1 MIYKT
6 LVLDNACTVQVE
18 GSDAESC
25 EAYLDTYGKS
35 WLATCNIGVYR
46 QEDSIIMSATS
57 RTRTPAPC

>member
-1 MIYKT
+1 MIYNT
-6 LVLDNACTVQVE
+6 LVMDNACTVQVE

-46 QEDSIIMSATS
+46 QEDSIIMCATS
-57 RTRTPAPC
+57 RTRTPAL